1 MIVLIVAGAIPREIG
16 NLQNLEVLNVC
27 TNNLTGPIPFEIF
40 NISTIRE
47 IAMPF
52 NKLTGHLPSNLGF
65 FLPKLQHL
73 YLASNK
79 LSGTIPS
86 SISNASQL
94 TKLDLS
100 SNSFSGLIPKSLG
113 NLWLL
118 EWLNLAG
125 NNLTIDS
132 STPELNIFSSLSNLK
147 YLWALDLSNNLLNDI
162 LPSSIGNLSTSLQY
176 LRINNC
182 NIKGIIPIDIGNLS
196 NLIALFLKTNELV
209 GPIPTIVGRL
219 HKLQVLALSNNRL
232 EGPIPYELCHLE
244 SLYKI
249 FFDGNEISGSIPAC
263 LNNLTLL
270 RYLYLDSNH
279 LTSVIPLSLW
289 SLKDILEVNLSS
301 NSLRGPLSLEIGNMK
316 VLRQLELSRNQLSGH
331 IPTTIGSLKDLT
343 NLSLANNRL
352 EGSIPKSFGELVSLE
367 FLDLSSNNLS
377 GEIPKFL
384 EAVLQLKYLNLSFN
398 RLQGEIPVAGPF
410 MSFTAASFMSNDGL
424 CGAPRLH
431 VPPCKASDPRPKRT
445 AAAHILKYVLPTIGL
460 TMLMV
465 TLVLWWTRRS
475 KRNMKIPVEENPL
488 PLSALRR
495 IAQQELLQAT
505 KGFSASNLL
514 GKGSFGTVYQ
524 GRLSDGM
531 IVAIKVFDLVVE
543 GAFKSFDTECGIL
556 RNIRHRNL
564 LKIINTCSNMDFKA
578 FVMEYMPKGNLEK
591 WLYSQDH
598 CLSILQRLNIMI
610 NVASAL
616 EYLHYGYSIPIVHCD
631 LKPNN
636 ILLDEDLVAHV
647 ADFGIAKLLGD
658 GDSMMQTMTL
668 ATIGYMA
675 PGDVFTLQ
683 LELESLKFYSC
694 ILE

>member
-1 MIVLIVAGAIPREIG
+1 MIVHIMAGAIPREIG
-16 NLQNLEVLNVC
+16 NLQNLEALTVAV
-27 TNNLTGPIPFEIF
+27 NNLTGPIPFEIF

-47 IAMPF
+47 ISMPL
-52 NKLTGHLPSNLGF
+52 NELIGHLPSNVGF
-65 FLPKLQHL
+65 FLPNLQHL
-73 YLASNK
+73 YLDGNK

-118 EWLNLAG
+118 ERLNLAG

-132 STPELNIFSSLSNLK
+132 STPKFNIFSSLSNLA
-147 YLWALDLSNNLLNDI
+147 YLRALDLSNNLLNDI
-162 LPSSIGNLSTSLQY
+162 LPSSIGNLSTSLQGLY
-176 LRINNC
+176 ISNC

-196 NLIALFLKTNELV
+196 NLMILSLGINEFV
-209 GPIPTIVGRL
+209 GPIPTTVGRL
-219 HKLQVLALSNNRL
+219 HKLQALNLYDNKL

-244 SLYKI
+244 SLYKMS
-249 FFDGNEISGSIPAC
+249 FDGNEISGPIPAC

-270 RYLYLDSNH
+270 RYLYLDSNQ

-289 SLKDILEVNLSS
+289 SLTYILEVGLSS
-301 NSLRGPLSLEIGNMK
+301 NSLSGPLSLEIGNMK
-316 VLRQLELSRNQLSGH
+316 VLRVLKLSRNQLSGH
-331 IPTTIGSLKDLT
+331 IPTTIGSLKDLA
-343 NLSLANNRL
+343 NLSLADNRL
-352 EGSIPKSFGELVSLE
+352 EGSIPESFGELVSLE

-377 GEIPKFL
+377 GEIPKSL

-398 RLQGEIPVAGPF
+398 RLQGEIPVVGPF
-410 MSFTAASFMSNDGL
+410 VNFSAASFMSNDGL

-445 AAAHILKYVLPTIGL
+445 TAAHIVKYVLPTIGL
-460 TMLMV
+460 TMLIV
-465 TLVLWWTRRS
+465 TLVLVWTRHR

-488 PLSALRR
+488 PLATRRR
-495 IAQQELLQAT
+495 ISQQKLLQAT
-505 KGFSASNLL
+505 EGFSVSNLL
-514 GKGSFGTVYQ
+514 GKGSFGSVYQ
-524 GRLSDGM
+524 GRLSNGM

-543 GAFKSFDTECGIL
+543 GAFKSFDIECEVL

-564 LKIINTCSNMDFKA
+564 LKIIRTYSNMDFKA
-578 FVMEYMPKGNLEK
+578 FVMEYMPNGNLEK
-591 WLYSQDH
+591 WLYSQDR

-616 EYLHYGYSIPIVHCD
+616 EYLHYGYSIPIVHCN

-675 PGDVFTLQ
+675 PGDVFTL
-683 LELESLKFYSC
+683 
-694 ILE
+694 

>member
-1 MIVLIVAGAIPREIG
+1 MIVHIMAGAIPREIG
-16 NLQNLEVLNVC
+16 NLQNLEALTVDV
-27 TNNLTGPIPFEIF
+27 NNLTGPIPFEIF

-47 IAMPF
+47 ISMPL
-52 NKLTGHLPSNLGF
+52 NELIGHLPSNVGF
-65 FLPKLQHL
+65 FLPNLQHL
-73 YLASNK
+73 YLDGNK

-118 EWLNLAG
+118 ERLNLAG

-132 STPELNIFSSLSNLK
+132 STPEFNIFSSLSNLA
-147 YLWALDLSNNLLNDI
+147 YLRALDLSNNLLNDI
-162 LPSSIGNLSTSLQY
+162 LPSSIGNLSTSLQGLY
-176 LRINNC
+176 ISNC

-196 NLIALFLKTNELV
+196 NLMILSLGINEFV
-209 GPIPTIVGRL
+209 GPIPTTVGRL
-219 HKLQVLALSNNRL
+219 HKLQALNLYDNKL

-244 SLYKI
+244 SLYKMS
-249 FFDGNEISGSIPAC
+249 FDGNEISGPIPAC

-270 RYLYLDSNH
+270 RYLYLDSNQ

-289 SLKDILEVNLSS
+289 SLTYILEVGLSS
-301 NSLRGPLSLEIGNMK
+301 NSLSGPLSLEIGNMK
-316 VLRQLELSRNQLSGH
+316 VLRVLKLSRNQLSGH
-331 IPTTIGSLKDLT
+331 IPTTIGSLKDLA
-343 NLSLANNRL
+343 NLSLADNRL
-352 EGSIPKSFGELVSLE
+352 EGSIPESFGELVSLE

-377 GEIPKFL
+377 GEIPKSL

-398 RLQGEIPVAGPF
+398 RLQGEIPVVGPF
-410 MSFTAASFMSNDGL
+410 VNFSAASFMSNDGL

-445 AAAHILKYVLPTIGL
+445 TAAHIVKYVLPTIGL
-460 TMLMV
+460 TMLIV
-465 TLVLWWTRRS
+465 TLVLVWTRHR

-488 PLSALRR
+488 PLATRRR
-495 IAQQELLQAT
+495 ISQQKLLQAT
-505 KGFSASNLL
+505 EGFSVSNLL
-514 GKGSFGTVYQ
+514 GKGSFGSVYQ
-524 GRLSDGM
+524 GRLSNGM

-543 GAFKSFDTECGIL
+543 GAFKSFDIECEVL

-564 LKIINTCSNMDFKA
+564 LKIIRTYSNMDFKA
-578 FVMEYMPKGNLEK
+578 FVMEYMPNGNLEK
-591 WLYSQDH
+591 WLYSQDR

-616 EYLHYGYSIPIVHCD
+616 EYLHYGYSIPIVHCN

-675 PGDVFTLQ
+675 PGDVFTL
-683 LELESLKFYSC
+683 
-694 ILE
+694 